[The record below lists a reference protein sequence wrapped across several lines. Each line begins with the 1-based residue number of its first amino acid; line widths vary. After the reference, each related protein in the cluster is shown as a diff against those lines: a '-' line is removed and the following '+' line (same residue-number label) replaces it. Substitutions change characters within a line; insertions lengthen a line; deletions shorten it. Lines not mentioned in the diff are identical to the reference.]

1 MRQEKIKEESN
12 QLIEA
17 IQVQNQS
24 GNILTFSGIF
34 MNPLHPEPDQLVIE
48 DIAHSLSMQA
58 RANGHF
64 KSFHSVA
71 QHCMECYE
79 EAKARDYSKEVC
91 LFCFLHDAAEAYL
104 GDFVSPVKKQIDS
117 YKETESALLNMV
129 YEKYVGRV
137 PTDEEKE
144 MISFIDHLL
153 LHYEFL
159 ALMGVP
165 VKEGPVEPLCSEPDF
180 SERDWRSVEKDF
192 IELFNK
198 ITA

>member
-104 GDFVSPVKKQIDS
+104 
-117 YKETESALLNMV
+117 
-129 YEKYVGRV
+129 
-137 PTDEEKE
+137 
-144 MISFIDHLL
+144 
-153 LHYEFL
+153 
-159 ALMGVP
+159 
-165 VKEGPVEPLCSEPDF
+165 
-180 SERDWRSVEKDF
+180 
-192 IELFNK
+192 
-198 ITA
+198 